1 MCSRRAL
8 ESVWQSLF
16 RQGTASAV
24 PKRRQINKALAA
36 EGLAFDFSRRL
47 PARQVP
53 VRAKHT
59 STRVWRQ
66 VAVFRK
72 TVERLP
78 QRGETKTAGQDDG
91 VTARVIRPL
100 CCYPPRAGTP
110 TTPGVVRPS

>member
-1 MCSRRAL
+1 
-8 ESVWQSLF
+8 LF

-91 VTARVIRPL
+91 VTARM
-100 CCYPPRAGTP
+100 
-110 TTPGVVRPS
+110 